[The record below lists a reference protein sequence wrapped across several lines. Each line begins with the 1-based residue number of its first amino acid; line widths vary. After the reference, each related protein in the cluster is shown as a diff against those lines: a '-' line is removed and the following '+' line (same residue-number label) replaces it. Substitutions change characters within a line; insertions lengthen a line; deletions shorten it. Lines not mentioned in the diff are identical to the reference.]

1 MNIAG
6 GRSWS
11 PQIIV
16 FSIIL
21 HAVVLYAIAVAF
33 KVVPPPI
40 GTDEPPVIT
49 MVRYV
54 PPPPLQPVD
63 PVPIK
68 QREFNPRLPK
78 APTVTP
84 IVPPI
89 PVAPTVGPVPPG
101 PSSISVNT
109 PIQEQPISN
118 ARIPYPQRAE
128 AQQVEGRV
136 VLAITIMPDGSVRD
150 VRVVN
155 AKPSGY
161 FEDAAVQSVA
171 RWRYRPSN
179 VIRTNVLVEIDFV
192 LT

>member
-16 FSIIL
+16 FSVIL

-40 GTDEPPVIT
+40 GTDEPAVIP
-49 MVRYV
+49 MVRYE
-54 PPPPLQPVD
+54 PPPPPPEE

-68 QREFNPRLPK
+68 RREFNPRLPK
-78 APTVTP
+78 TPAVAP

-89 PVAPTVGPVPPG
+89 PMTPTVDPVSPG

-136 VLAITIMPDGSVRD
+136 VLSITIMPDGSVRD

-155 AKPSGY
+155 ARPAGY

>member
-1 MNIAG
+1 MNVAG

-40 GTDEPPVIT
+40 GVDEPAVIP
-49 MVRYV
+49 MVRYT
-54 PPPPLQPVD
+54 PPPPLPEE

-78 APTVTP
+78 TPTVAP

-89 PVAPTVGPVPPG
+89 PVTPTVDPVPPG
-101 PSSISVNT
+101 PTSITVNT

-136 VLAITIMPDGSVRD
+136 VLSITIMPDGSVRD

-155 AKPSGY
+155 ARPAGY